1 MINELKKIVIDKGV
15 SLMQSEKVTKVLSNE
30 QVGAVV
36 EKAMTIPFKLSNAVT
51 AQKERLVALFDLA
64 TQEDIDDIRRS
75 VARVEDALKGLKKES
90 SGKGKKTANQ

>member
-1 MINELKKIVIDKGV
+1 MIDTLKKMITEKGL
-15 SLMQSEKVTKVLSNE
+15 SLMQSDKVTQILSNE

-75 VARVEDALKGLKKES
+75 VARVEDVLNGLKKEPT
-90 SGKGKKTANQ
+90 GKRKKTAGQ